1 MRFIRTI
8 AHVHTR
14 FLLGVEHYSGVRV
27 DHILFSSAGRLGYP
41 HLLPLVNG
49 AALYT
54 CAHVFART
62 GVFLSLGS
70 IPRSGIAGNS
80 VFSQF
85 GLFLNQYGEGRG
97 WQGGSDDL
105 ALGLSLPFA
114 AWVTLDLTLNV
125 NRREQGIEERGDS
138 CRFGVGSVVITWHT
152 GV

>member
-1 MRFIRTI
+1 M
-8 AHVHTR
+8 
-14 FLLGVEHYSGVRV
+14 RV

-97 WQGGSDDL
+97 WQGLYMSFKSYVLFSPEHQSLFIFLYFLIISPECPCVCFSDSIYISTL
-105 ALGLSLPFA
+105 YALSIF
-114 AWVTLDLTLNV
+114 
-125 NRREQGIEERGDS
+125 
-138 CRFGVGSVVITWHT
+138 
-152 GV
+152 